1 MNYKNNPSNAFYFY
15 KSVLR
20 KVSFDS
26 ELFVK
31 ELNKAVS
38 VLSKQEGVWLYR
50 WAMTFSMSQP
60 ELYLSL
66 NLVD

>member
-1 MNYKNNPSNAFYFY
+1 MNYKNNPSNAFFFY
-15 KSVLR
+15 KNVLR

-26 ELFVK
+26 KLFVK

-50 WAMTFSMSQP
+50 WAMTFSTSQP

-66 NLVD
+66 SLVD

>member
-1 MNYKNNPSNAFYFY
+1 
-15 KSVLR
+15 
-20 KVSFDS
+20 